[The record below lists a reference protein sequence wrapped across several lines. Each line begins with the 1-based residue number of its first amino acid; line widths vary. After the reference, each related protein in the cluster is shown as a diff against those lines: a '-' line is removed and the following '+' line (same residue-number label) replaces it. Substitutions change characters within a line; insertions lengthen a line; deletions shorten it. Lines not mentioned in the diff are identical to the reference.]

1 MFHVEVLEDNFPV
14 DDISKEISK
23 IKKEC
28 NLELDWS
35 SILVQS
41 EDGKSNPLTNLPENY
56 YSKTIFE
63 SAKTINRIIDKYGLV
78 KTELTKLKPRQST
91 QFTRSLSKRVFVP
104 ILYPLGNYTIVDGKS
119 YSFEPGRVYLVNTT
133 LSYVLVNASDSS
145 RVELIGR
152 MYS

>member
-1 MFHVEVLEDNFPV
+1 MHIEVLEDNFPV

-35 SILVQS
+35 RILVQS
-41 EDGKSNPLTNLPENY
+41 EDGKPYPSSDLPENY
-56 YSKTIFE
+56 YNKTIFE
-63 SAKTINRIIDKYGLV
+63 FAKTINRIIDKYGLV
-78 KTELTKLKPRQST
+78 KTALVKLTPRRST
-91 QFTRSLSKRVFVP
+91 QLTRSLSKRVFVP

-133 LSYVLVNASDSS
+133 LPYALVNASDSP